1 MNTNI
6 TAAGFILL
14 NYDSTKDKWKIF
26 CLIDNNGFYD
36 LPKGVI
42 DEGESILEAAKR
54 ELFEETNIDIN
65 NEKIFKTWVNWDLE
79 WKELKE
85 ESIDN
90 ISIQG
95 SSFENSL
102 RLFFAEV
109 EESIIEEVKILP
121 NPYTNIKEH
130 INYRFIGKEEFESEN
145 TPDYL
150 RESFS
155 FVMNKLRL
163 LGEERGFK
171 NGKRGKY

>member
-1 MNTNI
+1 MSTNI

-14 NYDSTKDKWKIF
+14 NFNLKENKWKVF
-26 CLIDNNGFYD
+26 CLVDNEGLYD
-36 LPKGVI
+36 FPKGVI

-65 NEKIFKTWVNWDLE
+65 NQKVFKTWVNWDSE
-79 WKELKE
+79 WEELKE
-85 ESIDN
+85 ESLDN

-95 SSFENSL
+95 STFESSL

-109 EESIIEEVKILP
+109 EESIIDEVKILP

-130 INYRFIGKEEFESEN
+130 INYRFIDKEEFESDN

-150 RESFS
+150 RESFD
-155 FVMNKLRL
+155 FVLNKIRL
-163 LGEERGFK
+163 LGEERGF
-171 NGKRGKY
+171 NNVERGKY